1 MTTKQKVFAGL
12 FLLAFVWVFLMGLLS
27 SAFGT
32 AAYADGG
39 GSVAVAGGP
48 RPPSKPTFTDDGT
61 VKARVT
67 DLERDKF
74 HIKVNLMATDKE
86 GRELDDLKEQEIVVF
101 EDGVPVTST
110 KFTPSQQSGLRVA
123 LAADFGSAY
132 QVGQDQRE
140 LIKVGTTSL
149 VAALNDRTDHF
160 GLFINNHHALQH
172 KYREA
177 VPIGPVDQ
185 ACRDQSFK
193 RLDNLLQFYS
203 GSGIYPTM
211 GLALSKLAQTRGKRI
226 LIVMSAARDDTVVA
240 AEQAQTKDDREK
252 QQEEERKRVAD
263 LIAGAKKDNIPLYM
277 VYPLGTVKA
286 QPGQEQNMK
295 DLAAA
300 SGGDY
305 YEAVNAARLKDYLVH
320 EVIEKNR
327 KKEYTLEYD
336 SPNPVENGLTRKV
349 EVFVRHDAS
358 GTKVDT
364 EYHVPGVLATGSSAT
379 AVAETKAGTA
389 APVKRARP
397 PIWGVLFP
405 LGLLL
410 ALLFAVPYLLLLR
423 PRSSTAAAAPAA
435 APPAPVAQVVP
446 SGTPMPKQ
454 AAVMPAAKAPPPAAK
469 PAAPQAKPA
478 KGSAPAIPVPAKNQP
493 PKGGPGSRGGP
504 EPKVW

>member
-12 FLLAFVWVFLMGLLS
+12 LLLAFGWVFLMGLLS
-27 SAFGT
+27 SAAGT
-32 AAYADGG
+32 PNYADA
-39 GSVAVAGGP
+39 GSGVAAVAGGP
-48 RPPSKPTFTDDGT
+48 RPPSKPTFTDDGS
-61 VKARVT
+61 VQARVT

-74 HIKVNLMATDKE
+74 HIKVNLNVTDKE
-86 GRELDDLKEQEIVVF
+86 GRELDDVKEQEIVVF
-101 EDGVPVTST
+101 EDGVPVSST
-110 KFTPSQQSGLRVA
+110 KFTPSPQSGLRVA
-123 LAADFGSAY
+123 LAVDFGSYY

-140 LIKVGTTSL
+140 LMKVGTASL
-149 VAALNDRTDHF
+149 VAALNDRTDYF
-160 GLFINNHHALQH
+160 GLFINNHHALAN

-177 VPIGPVDQ
+177 VPIGPVDT
-185 ACRDQSFK
+185 ASRDQSFK

-226 LIVMSAARDDTVVA
+226 LIVMSAARDDTVIA
-240 AEQAQTKDDREK
+240 AEQAQTKDDRDK

-286 QPGQEQNMK
+286 KQEQEENMK
-295 DLAAA
+295 KLAAA

-305 YEAVNAARLKDYLVH
+305 YEAVSAAKLKDYLVH

-358 GTKVDT
+358 GTKVETD
-364 EYHVPGVLATGSSAT
+364 YHVPGVLATGPTAT
-379 AVAETKAGTA
+379 AETKPGGPVA
-389 APVKRARP
+389 AKRARP
-397 PIWGVLFP
+397 PLWGVLFP
-405 LGLLL
+405 LGLVL

-423 PRSSTAAAAPAA
+423 PRNSNSAAAAPAA
-435 APPAPVAQVVP
+435 APVAQAVP
-446 SGTPMPKQ
+446 SSTPMPKQ
-454 AAVMPAAKAPPPAAK
+454 AAVIPASKAPPPVAR
-469 PAAPQAKPA
+469 PAPQAKPA
-478 KGSAPAIPVPAKNQP
+478 KGSAPAIPVPPKNVP
-493 PKGGPGSRGGP
+493 PQSGSSKPARGGP